1 MCVVMLT
8 NSCSLLAG
16 SKKGFYNYEELGDTP
31 IPTYT
36 DDDDDIIET
45 SVVSDDDAAPRKKAK
60 VLGTSTIM
68 LLSGVPLAIASSNG
82 RLKPS

>member
-1 MCVVMLT
+1 MKKEYTKPTMCVVMLT

-36 DDDDDIIET
+36 DDDDDIIDEGD
-45 SVVSDDDAAPRKKAK
+45 V
-60 VLGTSTIM
+60 I
-68 LLSGVPLAIASSNG
+68 
-82 RLKPS
+82 